1 MKVLILD
8 KGRINV
14 DVKNE
19 LINLGLDAK
28 TVNVETLTDETDL
41 SKSKRFD
48 MIFWNLS
55 SSSLPVADLI
65 KEKSKI
71 SDKHTIM
78 IHTDFMTI
86 KNVKD
91 SIKLGVQQYNLL
103 RKFKLSA

>member
-14 DVKNE
+14 HVKNE

-28 TVNVETLTDETDL
+28 TLNVVTLTDETDL
-41 SKSKRFD
+41 SKSKPFD

-55 SSSLPVADLI
+55 PSSLPMADLI

-71 SDKHTIM
+71 SDKHTVM
-78 IHTDFMTI
+78 VHTDFMTV
-86 KNVKD
+86 KNIKD

-103 RKFKLSA
+103 RKFKLCA

>member
-1 MKVLILD
+1 MQILILD

-19 LINLGLDAK
+19 IVNLGFDAK
-28 TVNVETLTDETDL
+28 TVNVVTLTDETDL
-41 SKSKRFD
+41 KKSKRFD

-55 SSSLPVADLI
+55 SSSCSMADLI
-65 KEKSKI
+65 KKKSKI

-78 IHTDFMTI
+78 IHTDFMTV
-86 KNVKD
+86 KNLKD

-103 RKFKLSA
+103 RKFKLCA